1 MIVPFESAVKRFH
14 SKDHAVTALTP
25 PDMPGRRSHDPRYTT
40 IGDATPPAHEHA
52 GSMPIGRLGPCA
64 SACRLGHSFLATHH
78 RDTQVLAG
86 GLPHSIREVR
96 EVIAHEELRL

>member
-40 IGDATPPAHEHA
+40 IRDATARGEYKDYHG
-52 GSMPIGRLGPCA
+52 GS
-64 SACRLGHSFLATHH
+64 S
-78 RDTQVLAG
+78 
-86 GLPHSIREVR
+86 E
-96 EVIAHEELRL
+96 